1 MMFAHDETE
10 QRFNNKNGESCNPGL
25 QLARKHVNKM
35 NVFGSREKNMVKYN
49 YVMTI
54 WCYGAR

>member
-25 QLARKHVNKM
+25 QLARNHVNKM
-35 NVFGSREKNMVKYN
+35 NVFGRREKSMVKYHS
-49 YVMTI
+49 VMTI
-54 WCYGAR
+54 W